1 LNTASEIK
9 QHSWEP
15 HSFLFFSAW
24 TDPKTKSADY
34 FFVGIWLQ
42 APKGLPWASFKRVEG
57 WVVFGRAE
65 MASPN
70 QESGYCF
77 WTAGFRNNC
86 SEATNMTAITI
97 GINTKP
103 VFASGTHG
111 GLCGGGG
118 AGNSN
123 PTAEP
128 LNTKVTSARV
138 NVVAN
143 VKTLFSAFLSF
154 RFIIVLF
161 SRFRSNIVNYS
172 LAIWQVRRLT
182 CS

>member
-1 LNTASEIK
+1 
-9 QHSWEP
+9 
-15 HSFLFFSAW
+15 
-24 TDPKTKSADY
+24 
-34 FFVGIWLQ
+34 
-42 APKGLPWASFKRVEG
+42 
-57 WVVFGRAE
+57 
-65 MASPN
+65 
-70 QESGYCF
+70 
-77 WTAGFRNNC
+77 
-86 SEATNMTAITI
+86 MTAITI

-143 VKTLFSAFLSF
+143 VKTLFSAFLSSWYLSF
-154 RFIIVLF
+154 RYERRPTLRKGFEGAPV
-161 SRFRSNIVNYS
+161 RSLLPN
-172 LAIWQVRRLT
+172 Q
-182 CS
+182 